1 MAHARPDSEARRRL
15 RFMARNAL
23 KTDAI
28 QLPNEGFIKMNR
40 YRIIQYIH
48 KLVFIAASTV
58 RTFPN
63 MVAILTNSYLTSSR
77 VAAAVTQIIRG
88 LARLDDAMNNSK
100 VDEDLRAHN
109 SVELSQKRLLMGHL
123 VWEKRQQN

>member
-28 QLPNEGFIKMNR
+28 QLPNEGAIKMNR
-40 YRIIQYIH
+40 YRIILVQYIH

-58 RTFPN
+58 RSFPN
-63 MVAILTNSYLTSSR
+63 MVALLTNSYLTD
-77 VAAAVTQIIRG
+77 I
-88 LARLDDAMNNSK
+88 L
-100 VDEDLRAHN
+100 
-109 SVELSQKRLLMGHL
+109 SVLSNCGVSL
-123 VWEKRQQN
+123 V